1 MAELECMEDR
11 SWRRSRGWRT
21 RRCRRKMI
29 MLRWTALSNRRWWAW
44 AAFNAAMRARTT
56 PAFHQND
63 MDELPPSDKSRSH
76 DATARAQPRLGRRL
90 SLLAACNCACTRSLH
105 RLRIIDRFGP
115 AYGPERHTMASLS
128 ASTCWSERS
137 VALFFLDKTINQ
149 VLVPTKG
156 GRKRLT

>member
-1 MAELECMEDR
+1 MTELECMEDR

-29 MLRWTALSNRRWWAW
+29 MLRWTALSNPRWWAW

-63 MDELPPSDKSRSH
+63 LDELPPSDKSRSH
-76 DATARAQPRLGRRL
+76 DATARAQPRL

-128 ASTCWSERS
+128 ASTCWSECS